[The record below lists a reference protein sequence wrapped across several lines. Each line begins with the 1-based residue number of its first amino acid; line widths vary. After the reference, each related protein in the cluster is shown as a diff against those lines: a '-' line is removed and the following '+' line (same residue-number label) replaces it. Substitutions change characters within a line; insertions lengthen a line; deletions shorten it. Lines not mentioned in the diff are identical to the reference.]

1 MIGKKLKE
9 LIKMRNIK
17 QIKLAKYVGISPS
30 RLSNY
35 LSDKREPDFE
45 MLAKMAKYLNV
56 DLNYFTDVRFPS
68 KKEATYTMA
77 ATEDAV
83 LAEVPAAPFNDI
95 FGGEIIEV
103 PLLSINSKKR
113 ALKNKTM
120 PIPKMFLE
128 DVENPEENAMF
139 FEVTTGIGGEN
150 FKQGDFILA
159 ACFGSFPVKSG
170 SLVFESGRN
179 GKAYRYLEDGSL
191 RVLFTEDTKDMYNI
205 PEEADLS
212 KYYVIV
218 WVLKRP

>member
-35 LSDKREPDFE
+35 LSDKREPDLE

-68 KKEATYTMA
+68 KKEATYAMA
-77 ATEDAV
+77 AAEGAV
-83 LAEVPAAPFNDI
+83 LAESPVSSLSDI
-95 FGGEIIEV
+95 FGEDLVEV
-103 PLLSINSKKR
+103 PFLSINSKKR
-113 ALKNKTM
+113 ALKSKTM
-120 PIPKMFLE
+120 PVPKTFLE
-128 DVENPEENAMF
+128 DVENPEESAMF
-139 FEVTTGIGGEN
+139 FEVTTGIGGDN

-159 ACFGSFPVKSG
+159 ARFGSFPVKSG

-179 GKAYRYLEDGSL
+179 GKAYRYLEDGNL
-191 RVLFTEDTKDMYNI
+191 RVLLTEDTKDIFNI